1 VIAGDATQLIQDPS
15 RNGSVRQPF
24 ERADAQEAVRAV
36 EGIRSLVNDIIVT
49 QAPSPAG
56 FEAPEDRS

>member
-1 VIAGDATQLIQDPS
+1 VDRGSVKLT
-15 RNGSVRQPF
+15 GSVRQPF
-24 ERADAQEAVRAV
+24 ERTDAEEAVRAV

-56 FEAPEDRS
+56 FDAPEDPS